1 MGVQASVDLNLD
13 PPSAFQAIVEELSTS
28 LARVGMQFQPGA
40 GGRVTEGSFTVGRV
54 TRWDPP
60 KEIVLEWH
68 AASWKPEDA
77 TVMELRFEPD
87 GGGTHVVLEN
97 RAWGN
102 NLVDTGND
110 LAGWFASET
119 ITPLFH
125 TMAPTRLGDWITDR
139 RARRPTG
146 PQSRAQYRNPIYHR
160 PNFLAILA
168 VLELQPE
175 DYLVEVGCGGGA
187 FLHDALKSGCKAA
200 GIDHSSDMVKVAR
213 ELNRQAIEQN
223 RLEIREGEATSLP
236 YADQTFT
243 CAVMTGVFGFIS
255 EPLKALSE
263 ICRVLKPEGRF
274 VLFTGSKELKGTPAA
289 PEPIASRLH
298 FYEDNELEDPARK
311 AGFAEVHMERPD
323 YEPLA
328 RKAGVPKEHL
338 DLFRGSGGGQLLIAV
353 KGGRG

>member
-13 PPSAFQAIVEELSTS
+13 RPSAFQAIVDGLSTS
-28 LARVGMQFQPGA
+28 LARMGLQLQPGA
-40 GGRVTEGSFTVGRV
+40 GGRVTEGNFTVGRV
-54 TRWDPP
+54 TRWAPP
-60 KEIVLEWH
+60 REIMLEWH

-77 TVMELRFEPD
+77 TVIELRFEPD
-87 GGGTHVVLEN
+87 GEGTHVVLEN

-102 NLVDTGND
+102 NLVDTGSD
-110 LAGWFASET
+110 LAGWFASEA

-125 TMAPTRLGDWITDR
+125 AMAPSRLGDWITDR

-146 PQSRAQYRNPIYHR
+146 PQSRAQYRDPIYHR
-160 PNFLAILA
+160 PNFLAILD
-168 VLELQPE
+168 LLKLRPD

-187 FLHDALKSGCKAA
+187 FLHDGLKTGCKAA
-200 GIDHSSDMVKVAR
+200 GIDHSPDMVRVAR

-223 RLEIREGEATSLP
+223 RLEIREGEAASLP

-274 VLFTGSKELKGTPAA
+274 ALFTGSKLLKGTPAA
-289 PEPIASRLH
+289 PEPMASRLY
-298 FYEDNELEDPARK
+298 FYEEAELEDMARK

-338 DLFRGSGGGQLLIAV
+338 DLFRGSGGGQLVIAV
-353 KGGRG
+353 KGSRG